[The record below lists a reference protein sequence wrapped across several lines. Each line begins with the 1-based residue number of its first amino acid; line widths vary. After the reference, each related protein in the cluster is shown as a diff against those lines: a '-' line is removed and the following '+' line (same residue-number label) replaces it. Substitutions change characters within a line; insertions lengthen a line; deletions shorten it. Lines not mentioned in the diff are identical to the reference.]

1 MLHLLSLL
9 RPLQSTWGGDRG
21 GGGSDGGG
29 TDGGGADGGS
39 PSHTPQVFV
48 QSCFFLG
55 LYFLHFFSLHFA
67 PFLSVHAGGPG
78 GGLDGDALGEG
89 GGGEGDGDGENGG
102 GEGDGGEGGGEG
114 EGGGGEGG
122 GGEIRVRTPGEA
134 TAFQRFTTRKLRLQ
148 RCLQRYSATGL
159 QQSRGHII
167 RAWTDNT
174 TRTVGPAP
182 GWVVAG

>member
-78 GGLDGDALGEG
+78 GYRRTHSRRGATARQLYLQQRRSPSDQLEVG
-89 GGGEGDGDGENGG
+89 
-102 GEGDGGEGGGEG
+102 
-114 EGGGGEGG
+114 
-122 GGEIRVRTPGEA
+122 RVRREYV
-134 TAFQRFTTRKLRLQ
+134 RL
-148 RCLQRYSATGL
+148 G
-159 QQSRGHII
+159 
-167 RAWTDNT
+167 
-174 TRTVGPAP
+174 
-182 GWVVAG
+182 